1 MHEKIHKR
9 LHFMVAS
16 RRNVHAFQNLWTAY
30 SRFPFRDD
38 VLTAHACNSNG
49 EANITFI
56 YNSLMIKF
64 EYKIRSAIAITTATR
79 VTDTVNGL
87 LIIVITYE
95 HI

>member
-9 LHFMVAS
+9 LLFFVAS
-16 RRNVHAFQNLWTAY
+16 HRNVHAFQKLWTIY
-30 SRFPFRDD
+30 TRFLFSDD
-38 VLTAHACNSNG
+38 ILTAHACNSNG